1 MAAFTRAWR
10 GGPEETLRYEQA
22 WVSGDGHQAQLADK
36 FRRRCPAASSCPR
49 QTGICAPALP
59 QCRPKPFLW
68 EEVVRM
74 GICSKHYAQ
83 AHKFSPGAMTFC
95 CTCTNP
101 LILAFSVLD
110 RKAAPQV
117 LLNMLVTRFGKMPHF
132 LVYDFGCGA
141 FRAALGKV
149 AWLLAD
155 CTVLSD
161 RFHIF
166 NHLCSDLFDP
176 RSYTAMD
183 GVDTGAPE
191 QQNAPIRNIQNSLRG
206 MGVQNYTAL
215 LAYKTAIFNHE
226 AQMRA
231 KWVPSACPMMRTCLG
246 RTLSRSRAPAV
257 RAPPCCWPRIST
269 RWTWW
274 RHPRRA
280 PVCSRWGRPP
290 RPPRQASRRVAA
302 LLFEAAPRS
311 QVVVRVAAR
320 YRQYTHTVTPMYL
333 VPCLRRLHR
342 LS

>member
-1 MAAFTRAWR
+1 M
-10 GGPEETLRYEQA
+10 
-22 WVSGDGHQAQLADK
+22 
-36 FRRRCPAASSCPR
+36 
-49 QTGICAPALP
+49 
-59 QCRPKPFLW
+59 
-68 EEVVRM
+68 
-74 GICSKHYAQ
+74 CSKHYAQ

-110 RKAAPQV
+110 RKEAPQV
-117 LLNMLVTRFGKMPHF
+117 LLNMLVTRFGQMPHF
-132 LVYDFGCGA
+132 LIYDFGCGA

-191 QQNAPIRNIQNSLRG
+191 QRNAPIRNIQNSLRG

-215 LAYKTAIFNHE
+215 LAYQTATFNHE

-231 KWVPSACPMMRTCLG
+231 KMGAKRLPDDADVSGAYFEQFSCACC
-246 RTLSRSRAPAV
+246 AD
-257 RAPPCCWPRIST
+257 
-269 RWTWW
+269 
-274 RHPRRA
+274 
-280 PVCSRWGRPP
+280 
-290 RPPRQASRRVAA
+290 AA
-302 LLFEAAPRS
+302 LLLAEDIDKMDVVAPSPSGASVQSLGETSSSAEASEPSSSSSSRLGCSTHPSSREGGGEVPTVHSSSDSYVSRS
-311 QVVVRVAAR
+311 VSASSASSVM
-320 YRQYTHTVTPMYL
+320 TPSDL
-333 VPCLRRLHR
+333 E
-342 LS
+342 